1 MLLIPPT
8 GTAME
13 FWDLLGLCLQQATAQ
28 DLGKQLVVA
37 IPSPL
42 IIERDHEEIGML
54 NCLQHRLP
62 TRLLRHRITE
72 WSREA
77 VQNAGVEEKRLHRG
91 RLLQEDIL

>member
-1 MLLIPPT
+1 MLLIPPA

-13 FWDLLGLCLQQATAQ
+13 FWYRVRLYLLQAAAQ
-28 DLGKQLVVA
+28 HLGKQLVVA
-37 IPSPL
+37 IPPPF